1 MEEEI
6 KKIGTKPG
14 TIEDIREIAKILL
27 KDAIKTNAELEATRR
42 VVTWLFL
49 LVGVELIVIFFL
61 IGGLIGN

>member
-1 MEEEI
+1 VEEEI